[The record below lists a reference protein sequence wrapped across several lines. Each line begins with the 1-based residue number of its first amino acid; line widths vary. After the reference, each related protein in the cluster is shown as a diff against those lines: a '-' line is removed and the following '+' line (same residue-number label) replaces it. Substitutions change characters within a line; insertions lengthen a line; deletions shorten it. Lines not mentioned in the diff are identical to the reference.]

1 MPVSLVKEVHR
12 RLAQIIEPG
21 DLCLDATAGNGL
33 DTLFLAQLVKDS
45 GTVHAMDVQ
54 KDALSIT
61 GSLLE
66 RHGLKDRVTT
76 HLTCH
81 SKMET
86 VLPGNAKG
94 QIRAITFNLG
104 YLPKGDKS
112 ITTKKESTLPA
123 VRNAYDWLA
132 GAGVL
137 SILCYRGH
145 PGGKAEEE
153 AVRELIDDE
162 NWMRE
167 IITGNESAESPVLHW
182 IEKP

>member
-12 RLAQIIEPG
+12 RLAGLIGPG

-33 DTLFLAQLVKDS
+33 DTLFLARQVGDD

-54 KDALSIT
+54 EDALSIT

-66 RHGLKDRVTT
+66 HHGLKDRVST

-86 VLPGNAKG
+86 VIPGNAKG
-94 QIRAITFNLG
+94 RIRAITFNLG

-112 ITTKKESTLPA
+112 ITTKAENRSLLPLD
-123 VRNAYDWLA
+123 VTFDTRLIFTTTSSCRSSSVGLIIRNKSL
-132 GAGVL
+132 L
-137 SILCYRGH
+137 
-145 PGGKAEEE
+145 
-153 AVRELIDDE
+153 
-162 NWMRE
+162 N
-167 IITGNESAESPVLHW
+167 
-182 IEKP
+182 

>member
-1 MPVSLVKEVHR
+1 MS
-12 RLAQIIEPG
+12 
-21 DLCLDATAGNGL
+21 
-33 DTLFLAQLVKDS
+33 
-45 GTVHAMDVQ
+45 
-54 KDALSIT
+54 
-61 GSLLE
+61 
-66 RHGLKDRVTT
+66 T

-94 QIRAITFNLG
+94 RIQAITFNLG

-112 ITTKKESTLPA
+112 ITTEPATTLA
-123 VRNAYDWLA
+123 ALRSAYDWLA
-132 GAGVL
+132 RAGVL

-153 AVRELIDDE
+153 AVRKLIEDG

-167 IITGNESAESPVLHW
+167 IITGNDSAESPVLHW

>member
-1 MPVSLVKEVHR
+1 MTVSLVKEVHQ
-12 RLAQIIEPG
+12 RLAEIIEPG
-21 DLCLDATAGNGL
+21 DLCLDTTAGNGF
-33 DTLFLAQLVKDS
+33 DTLFLAQRAGDA

-54 KDALSIT
+54 KNALRST
-61 GSLLE
+61 ERLLE
-66 RHGLKDRVTT
+66 QSDVRERVTT

-94 QIRAITFNLG
+94 RIRAITFNLG

-112 ITTKKESTLPA
+112 ITTRKETTLPA

-132 GAGVL
+132 GNGVL
-137 SILCYRGH
+137 SVLCYRGH

-153 AVRELIDDE
+153 GIRKLIE
-162 NWMRE
+162 TCKWNGERLV
-167 IITGNESAESPVLHW
+167 GNNSDTSPVLHW
-182 IEKP
+182 IVKA

>member
-12 RLAQIIEPG
+12 RLAEAIGPG

-33 DTLFLAQLVKDS
+33 DTLFLARQVGDD
-45 GTVHAMDVQ
+45 GTVHAIDVQ
-54 KDALSIT
+54 DDALRIT
-61 GSLLE
+61 ASLLE
-66 RHGLKDRVTT
+66 QHGLKDRVST

-86 VLPGNAKG
+86 ILPGNAKG

-112 ITTKKESTLPA
+112 ITTEPATTLA
-123 VRNAYDWLA
+123 ALRSAYDWLA
-132 GAGVL
+132 KAGAL
-137 SILCYRGH
+137 SVLCYRGH
-145 PGGKAEEE
+145 PGGKTEEK
-153 AVRELIDDE
+153 AVRKLIDDD
-162 NWMRE
+162 NWMSE
-167 IITGNESAESPVLHW
+167 IITGNDSGESPVLHW

>member
-12 RLAQIIEPG
+12 RLAEVIGPG
-21 DLCLDATAGNGL
+21 DLCLDATAGNGF

-45 GTVHAMDVQ
+45 GTVHVMDVQ

-86 VLPGNAKG
+86 ILPGNAKG

-112 ITTKKESTLPA
+112 ITTEPATTLA
-123 VRNAYDWLA
+123 ALRSAYDWLA
-132 GAGVL
+132 ENGVL

-145 PGGKAEEE
+145 PGGKTEEE
-153 AVRELIDDE
+153 AVRKLIEDG
-162 NWMRE
+162 NWKHE
-167 IITGNESAESPVLHW
+167 IITGNDSGESPVLHW

>member
-1 MPVSLVKEVHR
+1 MTVSLVKEVHQ
-12 RLAQIIEPG
+12 RLAEIIEPG
-21 DLCLDATAGNGL
+21 DLCLDATAGNGF
-33 DTLFLAQLVKDS
+33 DTLFLAQRAGDA

-54 KDALSIT
+54 KDALRST
-61 GSLLE
+61 ERLLE
-66 RHGLKDRVTT
+66 QSDVRERVTT

-94 QIRAITFNLG
+94 RIRAITFNLG

-112 ITTKKESTLPA
+112 ITTRKETTLPA

-132 GAGVL
+132 ENGVL
-137 SILCYRGH
+137 SVLCYRGH

-153 AVRELIDDE
+153 GIRELIE
-162 NWMRE
+162 TCKWNGERLV
-167 IITGNESAESPVLHW
+167 GNNSDTSPVLHW
-182 IEKP
+182 IVKA